1 LGGRQLL
8 EVAWSAQTAEGAN
21 GAGRVAIEAPT
32 GTSTDT
38 LMAAAEA
45 AFAGAVDAKGAEASA
60 EAIQAEMKER
70 LGALLPENQTLTT
83 LEVTSFESFVL
94 VAGAVKSETV
104 AKDAGSGR
112 KPVALVL
119 LGLSLF
125 CLASGGLCLLGGVLK
140 SEEAA
145 LIKTAKIVSPED
157 AGAASGL
164 ICLEA
169 VVAQIDSAIVAPVA
183 PPSSGDVASVQTG
196 IACLFLRET
205 VTRTTHKPVGTPRNG
220 EQRTRDSKKT
230 KVINHFVSRFL
241 VGELLIQPTERTEFL
256 GLAPLP
262 SRSERDVHTK
272 YLALAATTKITLVGR
287 VNNGI
292 MMEATGPTNRI
303 FVSSAPTRDALAAD
317 LKQASRMGYQ
327 FGFPA
332 IAFGCIVLVFSLI
345 GFRR

>member
-1 LGGRQLL
+1 MSKCQSCGGNNSSSATHCEYCDQPLGGRQLL

-145 LIKTAKIVSPED
+145 LIKTAKIVS
-157 AGAASGL
+157 
-164 ICLEA
+164 
-169 VVAQIDSAIVAPVA
+169 PVA